1 MLDLERYGAML
12 EQIKLLVP
20 FEIEESTTSLTED
33 DEVIAK
39 AKEEMKQKREK
50 LYTDLITFS
59 LSKTI
64 QDVANYTNIPIDEL
78 PQELDRTMVTMVVR
92 MIDTHDLLSRV
103 EGTDGTYNIQSLNEG
118 DTSVTFRSKSEIY
131 NALQNINPI
140 SDNDI
145 NVLNNFRKIKW

>member
-1 MLDLERYGAML
+1 MLDLERYGALL

-50 LYTDLITFS
+50 LYTDILTFS

-118 DTSVTFRSKSEIY
+118 DTSVTFKSKSEIY

-145 NVLNNFRKIKW
+145 NILNNFRRIKW